1 MDEKRSE
8 LVSRAL
14 DDDLSG
20 AERAEFERRL
30 VDDDEFAA
38 EFESLR
44 ALRQAVA
51 RMADEMEP
59 PAALDAVMKPLR
71 LSPPTT
77 TRRVRP
83 AFRWL
88 GAAAAVVLGVTVT
101 LEMARRNPTPT
112 SRPEPRPRV
121 INHDDREIF
130 ELAPL
135 PSAVPNPSRP
145 LGATDHLLDEEPAH
159 PPVPEPQAVEI
170 IGPLTDEEHAEIA
183 EPAPASSPE
192 GVTEE
197 SVPSLGSVEK
207 RAEKMGVDKRR
218 VPASEAAGIRRK
230 RDASA
235 PPGRTRGDAVSGK
248 ALTTSS
254 SYESRIGDGAVDRAG
269 TIPAVVTMGGVELW
283 AGWSSNC
290 TESRW
295 DVVFGVQDGVVVTVE
310 RPVGH
315 PKTPAEEECLLL
327 DFVGTVLDGVS
338 DGRHVAEVVLR

>member
-30 VDDDEFAA
+30 VDDAGLAA

-44 ALRQAVA
+44 ELRRAVA

-88 GAAAAVVLGVTVT
+88 GAAAAIVLGVTVT
-101 LEMARRNPTPT
+101 LEVARRNPTPNT
-112 SRPEPRPRV
+112 QPEPRPRV

-135 PSAVPNPSRP
+135 PSAVPNPNRP
-145 LGATDHLLDEEPAH
+145 MGATDHLLEEEPAH
-159 PPVPEPQAVEI
+159 PPAPEPQAVEI

-183 EPAPASSPE
+183 DPAPASSRAAVAKE
-192 GVTEE
+192 TVS
-197 SVPSLGSVEK
+197 SVASVEK
-207 RAEKMGVDKRR
+207 RAKKMGVENRR
-218 VPASEAAGIRRK
+218 VSTPGAAGSTREQQG
-230 RDASA
+230 SP
-235 PPGRTRGDAVSGK
+235 PPGRTREDGGSGK

-254 SYESRIGDGAVDRAG
+254 GYESRIGDSALRRAG
-269 TIPAVVTMGGVELW
+269 TIPVVVTIGGVEVW
-283 AGWSSNC
+283 AGWSSIC
-290 TESRW
+290 PEARRG
-295 DVVFGVQDGVVVTVE
+295 VVIGIQDGVVVTVE
-310 RPVGH
+310 P
-315 PKTPAEEECLLL
+315 PAGEPETSSGDECLLL
-327 DFVGTVLDGVS
+327 DFLGTVVDGIS

>member
-30 VDDDEFAA
+30 VDDDELAA
-38 EFESLR
+38 EFASMRELR
-44 ALRQAVA
+44 RAVA

-101 LEMARRNPTPT
+101 LEVARRNPAP
-112 SRPEPRPRV
+112 SPRPEPRPRI

-135 PSAVPNPSRP
+135 PSAVPNNNRP
-145 LGATDHLLDEEPAH
+145 LGATDHLLEEEPAH
-159 PPVPEPQAVEI
+159 PPAPEPQAVEI

-183 EPAPASSPE
+183 DPAPASSRA
-192 GVTEE
+192 GVTEK
-197 SVPSLGSVEK
+197 SVPSLGGVEK
-207 RAEKMGVDKRR
+207 RAEKKGVEKRR
-218 VPASEAAGIRRK
+218 VPASEAAGITREK
-230 RDASA
+230 DGS
-235 PPGRTRGDAVSGK
+235 PSPGRTRGDTVSGK
-248 ALTTSS
+248 AQTASPG
-254 SYESRIGDGAVDRAG
+254 YESRDSDGAFDRAG
-269 TIPAVVTMGGVELW
+269 TIPAVVTMGGVEIW
-283 AGWSSNC
+283 GGWSSNC

-295 DVVFGVQDGVVVTVE
+295 DVVLGVQDGVVVTIE
-310 RPVGH
+310 PPAGH

-338 DGRHVAEVVLR
+338 DGRHVAEGVLR